1 VYRDATPH
9 AGYSIDEEIDAVDA
23 FADAR
28 QLDRFHLVGY
38 SGGGFISLAYASTRP
53 NRLLSL
59 ALFEPARIPGE
70 LTDSERAFY
79 SGLEGKLH
87 GLQGPEFMAAFVRE
101 QVKPGV
107 QVPPPPTSVSPEMQ
121 KRPAGIAALMRAFE
135 DYRFER
141 SLLRACT
148 FPTYYAYGDLS
159 HQEQALKAGILAQIF
174 PDIHVERFAGIH
186 HFVPPQQIYTPK
198 HVASLLDLW
207 ARAER
212 SDAP

>member
-1 VYRDATPH
+1 
-9 AGYSIDEEIDAVDA
+9 
-23 FADAR
+23 
-28 QLDRFHLVGY
+28 
-38 SGGGFISLAYASTRP
+38 
-53 NRLLSL
+53 
-59 ALFEPARIPGE
+59 
-70 LTDSERAFY
+70 
-79 SGLEGKLH
+79 
-87 GLQGPEFMAAFVRE
+87 
-101 QVKPGV
+101 
-107 QVPPPPTSVSPEMQ
+107 
-121 KRPAGIAALMRAFE
+121 MRAFE

-159 HQEQALKAGILAQIF
+159 HQEALKAGILAQIF